1 MQNIQSTEG
10 AQYSSHPLMA
20 AMRPRVQPPDVR
32 QPAMIWHGQLTTTT
46 LSAEVGVNMGRNNVS
61 HNLPSPSG
69 SKSAT
74 PSPSSSVHEDEGDDT
89 TMITC
94 GKKWPASDTGNKP
107 KSHKK
112 KKKDS
117 NEPEKPVPSNA
128 LFFRDTQAA
137 IKGQNPNATFGEV
150 SNIVASMWDGLGE
163 EQKQIY
169 KRKTEAAKTEYL
181 KQLAAYRTSLV
192 SKSYSKPVNVKTSQP
207 LQGIKCKK
215 SVFHDS
221 THTHSVFSPSSHSHQ
236 QPRVK
241 RQVTAMH
248 PILPRNI
255 APKPDNQMPATVS
268 AANVTVSPP
277 QLVEMKIDMP
287 LYFFN
292 LLHINDQSTMY
303 YVAPSLCEFELP

>member
-163 EQKQIY
+163 EQKQ
-169 KRKTEAAKTEYL
+169 
-181 KQLAAYRTSLV
+181 
-192 SKSYSKPVNVKTSQP
+192 SYSKPVNVKTSQP